1 MLTWDSG
8 PVEITPAPSG
18 THTTTNEINII
29 ISNSTTPS
37 GSSTTEAIATAIG
50 NILSIIGDPLGPGDQ
65 STMKPTRIS
74 QSASEGEV
82 SNTIIQFSSVTVNAT
97 STSPPSFAFSSSSPS
112 SSPSSSSSSS
122 SSSSPKSG
130 ANSHIGV
137 IVSGA
142 VGGGVALAIATTIL
156 VLVGIWW
163 KRYRLKEMFLKLEAK
178 PGTLVQTAD
187 CVGTGEGVLGVGG
200 EIEIESG
207 MHEEFAAVGTNG
219 GCGSPRRRA
228 RFGVATPYLLK
239 YHLGS
244 LAPIF
249 SPPRTLT
256 AQQMALEV
264 FVNGG
269 ERGGGE
275 ESDNIV
281 VPVATHAAG
290 HGVPA
295 VGSRAGDL
303 GRRYSRN
310 VFIHQDRGSVN
321 INADIPP
328 GEQVPEEVPPTYESL
343 MSGLIS
349 GLMPVRVRS
358 RSSEHNRQGRK

>member
-37 GSSTTEAIATAIG
+37 GSSTTKAIATAIG

-112 SSPSSSSSSS
+112 SSSSSS

-163 KRYRLKEMFLKLEAK
+163 KRYQLKEMFLKLEAK

-187 CVGTGEGVLGVGG
+187 CAGTGEGVPGAGG

-219 GCGSPRRRA
+219 GGGSPRRHA

-239 YHLGS
+239 YHLGR
-244 LAPIF
+244 LAPIL

-264 FVNGG
+264 FVDGG

-275 ESDNIV
+275 EFDNIV

-290 HGVPA
+290 HGVPT

-303 GRRYSRN
+303 DRRYSRN
-310 VFIHQDRGSVN
+310 VFIHWDRGSVN
-321 INADIPP
+321 INADMPQ

-343 MSGLIS
+343 MSSLIS

-358 RSSEHNRQGRK
+358 RSSEHNRRGRK